1 VGVALGVAVST
12 LGCRTSDQP
21 HATLDDRP
29 GAPATTELLAD
40 PAGSKLGTAAPA
52 GSDAVS
58 TTPPTTNP
66 NEPAVRAVIDRYWR
80 GYLKAVSDPPDPN
93 NPDLVAVLDG
103 EASARILGAVHK
115 LQIDGQYIQAPP
127 NSSFERLEESVSFDN
142 RGIATVHECVV
153 DDLALMDGHTRNV
166 VDGVL
171 TTDFFDSTVAYVPG
185 LGWVI
190 TTRAVSQKDGRVPC
204 DE

>member
-40 PAGSKLGTAAPA
+40 PAGGTLGTAAPA

-93 NPDLVAVLDG
+93 NPDLVAVLQG
-103 EASARILGAVHK
+103 SAEPRILGSIRK
-115 LQIDGQYIQAPP
+115 LVSDRQYITAPP
-127 NSSFERLEESVSFDN
+127 KSEFERLSESVSFDG
-142 RGIATVHECVV
+142 RGVATVNECVI
-153 DDLALMDGHTRNV
+153 DDLALMDANSHTLI
-166 VDGVL
+166 DGSL
-171 TTDFFDSTVAYVPG
+171 TTDHFVSTVANIPD

-190 TTRAVSQKDGRVPC
+190 TTRSVTQRDGRQPC
-204 DE
+204 DA